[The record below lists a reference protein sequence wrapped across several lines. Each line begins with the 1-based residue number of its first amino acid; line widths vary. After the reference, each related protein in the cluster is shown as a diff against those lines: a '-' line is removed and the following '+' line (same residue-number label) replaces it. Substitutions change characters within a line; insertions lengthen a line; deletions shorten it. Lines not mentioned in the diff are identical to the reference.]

1 MADTKNDCSR
11 LNQELLAPEQDKDDS
26 HIERESLRRA
36 QELVSST
43 QVRFNHAKE
52 KRGYTCT
59 SSALCLK
66 ATTVMFVLCVLL
78 CFPLNKDQ
86 REPGTK
92 RGKAAISG
100 PAVRP
105 GT

>member
-43 QVRFNHAKE
+43 QV
-52 KRGYTCT
+52 
-59 SSALCLK
+59 
-66 ATTVMFVLCVLL
+66 
-78 CFPLNKDQ
+78 
-86 REPGTK
+86 
-92 RGKAAISG
+92 
-100 PAVRP
+100 
-105 GT
+105 